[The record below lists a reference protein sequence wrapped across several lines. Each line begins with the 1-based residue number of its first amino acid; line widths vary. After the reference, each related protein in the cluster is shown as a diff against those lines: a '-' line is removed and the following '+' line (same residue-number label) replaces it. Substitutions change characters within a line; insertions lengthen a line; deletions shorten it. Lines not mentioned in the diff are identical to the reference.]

1 MAHPSGRWLRRRR
14 PGHNVIVASE
24 EHARLTVTR
33 TDVGIAIA
41 GDVDVGTWQELS
53 GALQRLV
60 RRPRADR
67 IVLDLSGL
75 SFIDAHGLRLIVDA
89 AAALPRPRRLTLV
102 HPPPGLLRL
111 AQILELD
118 RRPGLAFERDGDAA

>member
-1 MAHPSGRWLRRRR
+1 M
-14 PGHNVIVASE
+14 
-24 EHARLTVTR
+24 VTR

-75 SFIDAHGLRLIVDA
+75 SFIDAHGLRLIADA
-89 AAALPRPRRLTLV
+89 AAVLPPPRRLTLV

-118 RRPGLAFERDGDAA
+118 RRPGLAVERDDDAA